1 MQMPLRIS
9 SRAFDNKRSNYIT
22 YTERSGQKKNNKH
35 QHMKKIILSGLL
47 TVLVGNFLNA
57 QFTVN
62 KIDGTPFVNNEIIE
76 FTTSNTAAAE
86 LKFIINN
93 TGTEN
98 LDFRIRCMDLVN
110 NTGSNFQLC
119 FGFDCFASVA
129 SNVIYPD
136 YQVIVNAGQNR
147 QGFGDNFKNFNPGD
161 GVNFPMDYSFR
172 FFTRNLAGAIVGSNL
187 NITYRYQGPLSIDQR
202 DKLSLMGVKVLNNV
216 VNEFIGL
223 EIQKSTNYYL
233 VNMQGQRI
241 SEGVLNGNATINLSH
256 LQAGIY
262 LLNFSN
268 EFGLSDTVKIV
279 KK

>member
-1 MQMPLRIS
+1 
-9 SRAFDNKRSNYIT
+9 
-22 YTERSGQKKNNKH
+22 
-35 QHMKKIILSGLL
+35 
-47 TVLVGNFLNA
+47 
-57 QFTVN
+57 
-62 KIDGTPFVNNEIIE
+62 
-76 FTTSNTAAAE
+76 
-86 LKFIINN
+86 
-93 TGTEN
+93 
-98 LDFRIRCMDLVN
+98 
-110 NTGSNFQLC
+110 
-119 FGFDCFASVA
+119 
-129 SNVIYPD
+129 
-136 YQVIVNAGQNR
+136 
-147 QGFGDNFKNFNPGD
+147 
-161 GVNFPMDYSFR
+161 MDYSFR